1 MFYDC
6 ISIRF
11 RNGIPTFDA
20 SETCTVHALDD
31 TVRPPRRAV
40 KPGDLVLIKTPGYP
54 LVKLVI
60 NKHAKYDGPFG
71 GPIVG
76 RAIFFDTQDDTTPF
90 EPNRR

>member
-31 TVRPPRRAV
+31 AVRPPLKAIR
-40 KPGDLVLIKTPGYP
+40 PGDAVLIKH
-54 LVKLVI
+54 L
-60 NKHAKYDGPFG
+60 
-71 GPIVG
+71 
-76 RAIFFDTQDDTTPF
+76 AILLSSWW
-90 EPNRR
+90 